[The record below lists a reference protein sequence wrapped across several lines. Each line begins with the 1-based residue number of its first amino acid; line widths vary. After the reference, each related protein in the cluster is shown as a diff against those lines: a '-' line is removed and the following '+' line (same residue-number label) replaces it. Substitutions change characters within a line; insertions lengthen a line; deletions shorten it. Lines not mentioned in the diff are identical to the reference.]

1 MIMIVNE
8 QLAGTKVN
16 ELNKHFH
23 VLMIEIIGICKETN
37 VAINFKKSIVGEKF
51 NFCKSDK
58 QEVITLRLSKRL
70 ELISEEEI

>member
-16 ELNKHFH
+16 ELNKHFY
-23 VLMIEIIGICKETN
+23 VLLLESSEICKETN

-51 NFCKSDK
+51 NSCKSDK
-58 QEVITLRLSKRL
+58 QKVITLRLSKRL